1 MILNIEIIFLNNIIN
16 NYNYKIHVFLY
27 FLKILK
33 EIKNRNYD
41 YIFVRDY
48 YLLYLFYKF
57 NYNLKHII
65 FEIHS
70 LPKGKLF
77 SNIIKNV
84 FCLIFINNKT
94 YEKYKKIINTKKIV
108 LQDAAEVRNIVYNDR
123 IENKFKFKNYINLA
137 YIGKVQT
144 NGYNKISFLLK
155 VFINIFRK
163 INQKLD

>member
-1 MILNIEIIFLNNIIN
+1 MIVKKFKITPINCYDFKYRNYFFLNNIIN

-84 FCLIFINNKT
+84 FLLNF
-94 YEKYKKIINTKKIV
+94 YK
-108 LQDAAEVRNIVYNDR
+108 
-123 IENKFKFKNYINLA
+123 
-137 YIGKVQT
+137 
-144 NGYNKISFLLK
+144 
-155 VFINIFRK
+155 
-163 INQKLD
+163 